1 MAEIK
6 REQTVYIT
14 LKKREELLALVAA
27 LASMSRNDYQVK
39 IEENSWENADAEGV
53 KEAGSK
59 LYVALARI
67 V

>member
-27 LASMSRNDYQVK
+27 LASMSRNDYQAK
-39 IEENSWENADAEGV
+39 IKENNWENVDIERV
-53 KEAGSK
+53 KEAGSE
-59 LYVALARI
+59 LYVGLARI